1 MTFRHIKG
9 WTKPCPECEM
19 DNPPY
24 ERAISVDDDFVL
36 RYFCDNCSQEYERR
50 EIINQIKVE
59 PLKLFRR
66 TKED

>member
-19 DNPPY
+19 DNPPHEGNINNKDELTLKY
-24 ERAISVDDDFVL
+24 I
-36 RYFCDNCSQEYERR
+36 CDNCNQKYERR
-50 EIINQIKVE
+50 EIINQVTVQ

-66 TKED
+66 PKTI